1 MVLKQRGA
9 VLIVSLLLLI
19 VMTVL
24 GVSAINMTSTD
35 LRIAENTQQQMEAET
50 AVQEAIEQVMSY
62 FENFDINEYG
72 YGYDSNPTV
81 TVNGVKTQ
89 LDSSTLAINGRNVVV
104 QSRVC
109 LGARHVEGDS
119 IREKTS
125 TGDSPGKYIKIWEI
139 EASHSDPVS
148 GAQVTLHQGVKLRML
163 SDKCP

>member
-1 MVLKQRGA
+1 MVLKQRGS

-50 AVQEAIEQVMSY
+50 AVQEAIERVMSY
-62 FENFDINEYG
+62 FENFDIDDN
-72 YGYDSNPTV
+72 GYDSNPTV
-81 TVNGVKTQ
+81 TVSGVKTQ

-109 LGARHVEGDS
+109 LQSRPDEGDS
-119 IREKTS
+119 IREKAP
-125 TGDSPGKYIKIWEI
+125 TGDYTTGKFIKIWEI

-163 SDKCP
+163 STLCP